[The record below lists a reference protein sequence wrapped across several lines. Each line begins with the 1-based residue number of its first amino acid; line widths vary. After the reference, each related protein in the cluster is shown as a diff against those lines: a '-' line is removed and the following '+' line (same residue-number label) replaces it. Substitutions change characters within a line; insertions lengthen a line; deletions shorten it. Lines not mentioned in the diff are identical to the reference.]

1 MNRFT
6 ATLLFALGLSFSFI
20 SNSFAFSAAYDQIIK
35 VNGKEVTTF
44 KVKLQ
49 DKNIRVENNMGGTA
63 MMIIRNDKGTFNY
76 LKDQNI
82 ATKMPAELDRP
93 NLADDLPQYKAFL
106 EKNNAKVVGSEK
118 VGTYDTDVY
127 EFVDP
132 TTQMKTKAWLWKEKE
147 FPVKF
152 EVNAPEGLT
161 TVEMSG
167 VVLGETYPTTDFELP
182 ADAKINDLSQMAA
195 GPDFAAEA
203 AQTAA
208 PAGQ

>member
-1 MNRFT
+1 MNRFA
-6 ATLLFALGLSFSFI
+6 ATSLFIVGLSFSFI
-20 SNSFAFSAAYDQIIK
+20 SNGFSFSSAYDQVIK

-63 MMIIRNDKGTFNY
+63 MMIVRNDKGTFNY
-76 LKDQNI
+76 LKEQNI

-106 EKNNAKVVGSEK
+106 EKNNAKIVGSEK
-118 VGTYDTDVY
+118 VGAYDTDIY

-161 TVEMSG
+161 TVEMSNI
-167 VVLGETYPTTDFELP
+167 VLGETYPATDFELP

-195 GPDFAAEA
+195 GQEAIAES
-203 AQTAA
+203 AQPSA
-208 PAGQ
+208 PAKQ